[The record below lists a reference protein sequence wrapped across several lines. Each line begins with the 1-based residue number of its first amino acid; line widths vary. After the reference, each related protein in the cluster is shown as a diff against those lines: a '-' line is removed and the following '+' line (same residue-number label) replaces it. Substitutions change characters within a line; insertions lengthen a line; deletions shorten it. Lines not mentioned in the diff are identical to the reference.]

1 MKRPFALLCV
11 LITLAFP
18 AMAEVYL
25 EVEPPADWQ
34 TRPLMRLRIFR
45 TAQSDAMLLE
55 CGGEAMMIDGGLS
68 RFTKEIDQ
76 VLRTQAIK
84 GFKYFFSTHPHHD
97 HIDGLN
103 NLLRGA
109 WKVETILT
117 PFAVDEREE
126 RLQTMVQLAAKQGV
140 PVVTT
145 RNGDMLRLGSATLK
159 VLQLEEAS
167 SDINAR
173 SGALLVRYGNA
184 RVLLTA
190 DITRSTQSFLAQ
202 RYGDDLKAD
211 ILKAPH
217 HGIVKVEQSFWDK
230 VNPALVCVTNIYKK
244 NETASQAGKAG
255 TPVLFSG
262 VGAIILETDGTDW
275 YVHQLSHTN

>member
-1 MKRPFALLCV
+1 MRRLFALLCV
-11 LITLAFP
+11 MMTLTAS
-18 AMAEVYL
+18 AMAEIYL
-25 EVEPPADWQ
+25 DTEPPADWQ

-76 VLRTQAIK
+76 VLRTQGIK

-103 NLLRGA
+103 NLLRRD
-109 WKVETILT
+109 WQVETILT

-126 RLQTMVQLAAKQGV
+126 RLQTMVQLAAARKI
-140 PVVTT
+140 PVCRTG
-145 RNGDMLRLGSATLK
+145 NGDMLRLGSATLK
-159 VLQLEEAS
+159 VMQLEETS

-173 SGALLVRYGNA
+173 SGALLVSFGHA
-184 RVLLTA
+184 RALLTA
-190 DITRSTQSFLAQ
+190 DITRSTQDFLAEC
-202 RYGDDLKAD
+202 YGDGLKAD

-217 HGIVKVEQSFWDK
+217 HGIAKVEQSFWDK
-230 VNPALVCVTNIYKK
+230 VNPGLVCVTNIYKK
-244 NETASQAGKAG
+244 NETASQARKAG
-255 TPVLFSG
+255 VPVLFSG
-262 VGAIILETDGTDW
+262 VGAIIMETDGTDW
-275 YVHQLSHTN
+275 YIRQLPHTN